1 MNDPHVVALQYRV
14 LETNSFKFKDPPD
27 VSIDTPDFLGRLS
40 KNILTLE
47 PKEHFESEAQI
58 RPLAEKFIRGWEISV
73 GLHYGRPDFRF
84 RFEGSQIV
92 DRSPTPGR
100 AEVHSTEHLHMS
112 DTVHVENIYTAIPN
126 PPIEFRVA
134 DEVEVLWNRYCRYLE
149 DKEPLPGMAYSCL
162 TYLERDKVRSA
173 AAQHYGIEL
182 DVLNMLG
189 KLTST
194 RGDNSTARK
203 FSSDTTPLSSGE
215 ETWIKSAIVKI
226 INHLATIKPGQIL
239 KMTDLPPLN

>member
-27 VSIDTPDFLGRLS
+27 VSIDTPEFRGRLS

-47 PKEHFESEAQI
+47 PKEHFESEERI
-58 RPLAEKFIRGWEISV
+58 RPLADKFIQSWEISA
-73 GLHYGRPDFRF
+73 GLKYDRPDFNF

-92 DRSPTPGR
+92 DRNPTPGT
-100 AEVHSTEHLHMS
+100 AEVHSAEHLYFS
-112 DTVHVENIYTAIPN
+112 DTVRVEKFNTVYPD
-126 PPIEFRVA
+126 PPKEFRITP
-134 DEVEVLWNRYCRYLE
+134 EVELFWNRYCRYVE
-149 DKEPLPGMAYSCL
+149 DKEPLLGMAYSCL

-203 FSSDTTPLSSGE
+203 FSSDTTPLSSDE